1 MRIAGCLTVAFAV
14 ATTLLTACSGSVSV
28 GTRSVDKNEVAAQIS
43 GKLEQQVGQ
52 KPDSV
57 TCPQNLPARTGATL
71 VCTLD
76 DQGTKYDV
84 TVTVTSVDGDQAK
97 FDIQVADTPKN

>member
-1 MRIAGCLTVAFAV
+1 MRITGCLTAAFIV
-14 ATTLLTACSGSVSV
+14 STTLLTACSVSV
-28 GTRSVDKNEVAAQIS
+28 GGRSVDKDEVATQIS
-43 GKLEQQVGQ
+43 NKLEQQIGK

-57 TCPQNLPARTGATL
+57 TCPQNLQAHTGATL

-76 DQGTKYDV
+76 DQGSKYDV

-97 FDIQVADTPKN
+97 FDIQVADSPKN